1 MSAIV
6 LACNTTEYNIM
17 PKKETLSRLLV
28 VAGFVKIKF
37 QLKNKYD
44 AKRKYD

>member
-1 MSAIV
+1 MRLV
-6 LACNTTEYNIM
+6 TT
-17 PKKETLSRLLV
+17 PTALCLTLSRLLV

-37 QLKNKYD
+37 LTKNKYD